1 MMIINETYLSE
12 RVGYNSS
19 IQKIKKDGKMK
30 KVLLGMTVATLL
42 LCADGYTQADRIL
55 DMQKMAQ
62 AMQDIQSGFFYNN
75 ADIVKAGVKDL
86 KETIVKVRPTDEEV
100 NNKDIYEKWL
110 NNNLRMTNK
119 IQKKI
124 KKKAEDIEARFSDGD
139 AVQALQAYSKISGQC
154 MKCHVNLRKW

>member
-1 MMIINETYLSE
+1 
-12 RVGYNSS
+12 
-19 IQKIKKDGKMK
+19 MK
-30 KVLLGMTVATLL
+30 KLLLGVIAIGTFSFAE
-42 LCADGYTQADRIL
+42 GYSQSERIL

-75 ADIVKAGVKDL
+75 LDIVKAGTKDL
-86 KETIVKVRPTDEEV
+86 KETIIKVRPIDSEV

-124 KKKAEDIEARFSDGD
+124 IKKSDIIVERFSDGD
-139 AVQALQAYSKISGQC
+139 AVQALQAYSKISNQC

>member
-1 MMIINETYLSE
+1 
-12 RVGYNSS
+12 
-19 IQKIKKDGKMK
+19 MK
-30 KVLLGMTVATLL
+30 NLL
-42 LCADGYTQADRIL
+42 LAFVASMTFGFAEGYTQAERIL

-75 ADIVKAGVKDL
+75 VDIVKSGVKNL
-86 KETIVKVRPTDEEV
+86 KDTIVKIRPTDEEV

-110 NNNLRMTNK
+110 NNNLKMTNK

-124 KKKAEDIEARFSDGD
+124 LKKATDIEERFSDGD

>member
-1 MMIINETYLSE
+1 
-12 RVGYNSS
+12 
-19 IQKIKKDGKMK
+19 MK
-30 KVLLGMTVATLL
+30 KLLLGLSITSVLVFAN
-42 LCADGYTQADRIL
+42 GYTQAERIA

-86 KETIVKVRPTDEEV
+86 KNTIIKIRPIDSEV

-110 NNNLRMTNK
+110 NNNMKMTNK

-124 KKKAEDIEARFSDGD
+124 KKKAEDIEERFVDGD

>member
-1 MMIINETYLSE
+1 
-12 RVGYNSS
+12 
-19 IQKIKKDGKMK
+19 MK
-30 KVLLGMTVATLL
+30 KLTLGFAMVSTLL
-42 LCADGYTQADRIL
+42 FAEGYTQADRIQ

-75 ADIVKAGVKDL
+75 VDIVKAGVKDL
-86 KETIVKVRPTDEEV
+86 KETIIKVRPTDEEV

-110 NNNLRMTNK
+110 QNNQRMTNK

-124 KKKAEDIEARFSDGD
+124 KKKAEDIEERFSDGD
-139 AVQALQAYSKISGQC
+139 AVQALQAYSKIAGQC

>member
-1 MMIINETYLSE
+1 MLLMVN
-12 RVGYNSS
+12 
-19 IQKIKKDGKMK
+19 IKYKEYTMNKL
-30 KVLLGMTVATLL
+30 LLGLMVTSTLL
-42 LCADGYTQADRIL
+42 FADGYKQADRIM

-86 KETIVKVRPTDEEV
+86 RETIVKIRPIDAEI

-110 NNNLRMTNK
+110 QNNQRMTNK

-124 KKKAEDIEARFSDGD
+124 KKKAEDIEERFSDGD

>member
-1 MMIINETYLSE
+1 
-12 RVGYNSS
+12 
-19 IQKIKKDGKMK
+19 MK
-30 KVLLGMTVATLL
+30 KLLLGITMTSVFVWAN
-42 LCADGYTQADRIL
+42 GYSQADRII

-86 KETIVKVRPTDEEV
+86 KETIVKVRPIDAEV

-110 NNNLRMTNK
+110 ENNQRMTNK

-124 KKKAEDIEARFSDGD
+124 KKKAEDIEERFSDGD

-154 MKCHVNLRKW
+154 MKCHINLRKW

>member
-1 MMIINETYLSE
+1 
-12 RVGYNSS
+12 
-19 IQKIKKDGKMK
+19 MK
-30 KVLLGMTVATLL
+30 KLLLGITVTSVLVWAN
-42 LCADGYTQADRIL
+42 GYSQADRIM

-86 KETIVKVRPTDEEV
+86 KETIIKVRPIDSEV

-110 NNNLRMTNK
+110 ENNQRMTNK

-124 KKKAEDIEARFSDGD
+124 KKKAEDIEERFTDGD